1 MISLNQPSGG
11 SFGSLSGAPGD
22 NAALA
27 AALALKLE
35 KAGGIITGNGA
46 ASTPALTLN
55 GTVFT
60 GGSSTTTKPLHLIE
74 PSGTTSNNWSTNGTM
89 SAVNAP
95 SSFTGDLFVGQI
107 AGVNHFKADQSGLNL
122 YGNAS
127 NFRVYDSDGGYL
139 RAILAAGNWQADLYA
154 TKQGATSA
162 FGLTYLNSPVDNFY
176 TGLLL
181 SSSGIVNFGGTT
193 NYYDSPEF
201 RMFRASSKNL
211 GLAAWSG
218 GAQSFSVYGTTDT
231 TNYERLSLITAAGA
245 YQIKPEAAGTGTLRD
260 LHISGLPTS
269 NPGPGILWNNAGTPA
284 IGT

>member
-11 SFGSLSGAPGD
+11 SFGSLTGVPGD

-27 AALALKLE
+27 AALALKLD

-74 PSGTTSNNWSTNGTM
+74 PSGTTSNNWDTNGTLLG
-89 SAVNAP
+89 VNAP
-95 SSFTGDLFVGQI
+95 SGFTGMAFAVQKNGVNMVRVDTNNGVLFLGETGVLSARI
-107 AGVNHFKADQSGLNL
+107 VISSLAAGVSLECGGSGLGFGFRVPANISAVNGGMFQVASNDETIIYGKL
-122 YGNAS
+122 RGIADAHLAVVGNAS
-127 NFRVYDSDGGYL
+127 
-139 RAILAAGNWQADLYA
+139 Q
-154 TKQGATSA
+154 T
-162 FGLTYLNSPVDNFY
+162 
-176 TGLLL
+176 L
-181 SSSGIVNFGGTT
+181 SIYETTDYT
-193 NYYDSPEF
+193 NY
-201 RMFRASSKNL
+201 
-211 GLAAWSG
+211 G
-218 GAQSFSVYGTTDT
+218 
-231 TNYERLSLITAAGA
+231 RLSFITAAGA